1 MRTALRRVAVT
12 AASVATIA
20 GSAFVMA
27 PTASAANSSSCTWW
41 HQENEY
47 VVANVNL
54 RTGPSTGYTSKG
66 ILTKYTDIYV
76 ACGARGYVYVKPL
89 EGAHK
94 GQKGWVSA
102 SYVTGLFNY

>member
-1 MRTALRRVAVT
+1 
-12 AASVATIA
+12 
-20 GSAFVMA
+20 MA

-41 HQENEY
+41 HQQNEM
-47 VVANVNL
+47 VAGGNVHF

-66 ILTKYTDIYV
+66 IITNYTDLYV

-94 GQKGWVSA
+94 GEKGWVSA